1 MKKMDAY
8 RIHLIRSALDSLG
21 ASLIWTAMMTYQV
34 QVVGLTPLQLVLVGT
49 TMETAVFLFEI
60 PTGIV
65 ADVYSRR
72 LSCIIGFFILG
83 IAYLVQGAYPAFAV
97 LLLGN
102 VLWGVGYTFTSG
114 AYSAWLV
121 DEIGQ
126 DRAGNAFIRGG
137 QVGQLAGLVGIVL
150 SMILGVIHLQLP
162 IVFGA
167 IITGSIAVIMLVFM
181 PETGFTPVPA
191 QDRTTFQ
198 KMWDTFRAGVGVIRS
213 RPRLMSIL
221 AVGIFFGLFSE
232 GWDRLWEAH
241 LITTFNVQAAIGIP
255 QVVIRGILNLSLLAL
270 SVTALEVLRRRI
282 DTNNLARL
290 TSVVFLLTAV
300 MVGAVIGYGIAPSLI
315 AAIGL
320 WYAFNIARALIE
332 PLLATWTNGHVDSNV
347 RATVLSMQS
356 QVDAIGQ
363 MVGGPPVGLIGQ
375 TSLRAAFVASGLIL
389 SPALFLLQ
397 RVRRREAA
405 DAVAAPAAAP

>member
-1 MKKMDAY
+1 MTKMDAY
-8 RIHLIRSALDSLG
+8 RIHLLRSALDSLG

-72 LSCIIGFFILG
+72 LSCIIGFFMLG
-83 IAYLVQGAYPAFAV
+83 IAYLVQGAFPAFAV
-97 LLLGN
+97 LLIGN
-102 VLWGVGYTFTSG
+102 VLWGIGYTFTSG
-114 AYSAWLV
+114 AYNAWLV

-126 DRAGNAFIRGG
+126 ERAGNAFIRGG

-150 SMILGVIHLQLP
+150 CMLLGVIHLQLP
-162 IVFGA
+162 IVLGA
-167 IITGSIAVIMLVFM
+167 VITGSIAVIMLLFM
-181 PETGFTPVPA
+181 PETGFKPVPA

-198 KMWDTFRAGVGVIRS
+198 KMWDTFRAGVGVIRT
-213 RPRLMSIL
+213 RPRLLSIL

-241 LITTFNVQAAIGIP
+241 LITTFNVQAALGIP
-255 QVVIRGILNLSLLAL
+255 QIVIRGILNLSLLAL

-290 TSVVFLLTAV
+290 TTVVFLLTAV
-300 MVGAVIGYGIAPSLI
+300 MVGAVIGYGIAPHLI

-332 PLLATWTNGHVDSNV
+332 PLLATWTNGYVDSNV

-356 QVDAIGQ
+356 QVDAVGQ

-375 TSLRAAFVASGLIL
+375 YSLRAAFVASGLIL
-389 SPALFLLQ
+389 SPALFLLR
-397 RVRRREAA
+397 RVRRREASE
-405 DAVAAPAAAP
+405 AVAVPAGTP